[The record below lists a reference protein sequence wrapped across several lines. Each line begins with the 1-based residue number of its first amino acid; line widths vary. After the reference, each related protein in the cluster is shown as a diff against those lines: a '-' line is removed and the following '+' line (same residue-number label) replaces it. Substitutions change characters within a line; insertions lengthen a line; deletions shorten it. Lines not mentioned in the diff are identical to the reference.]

1 MSDNYENEDEVE
13 SVLNIGNRNSKWT
26 FHGSR
31 SRVGLSR
38 TASAYIKA
46 QGEVAALMVL
56 QNLLQQRHALDE
68 QEEEQ
73 EEELRKKKEQLR
85 KKREQLEMEVEIAA
99 SRAKMNVLRRS
110 GRRGAASDTSVS
122 PNGKQSYFGN

>member
-56 QNLLQQRHALDE
+56 QNLLQQRHALE
-68 QEEEQ
+68 KQEH
-73 EEELRKKKEQLR
+73 ELRR
-85 KKREQLEMEVEIAA
+85 RREQLALEGDIAA
-99 SRAKMNVLRRS
+99 TMAKMKVL
-110 GRRGAASDTSVS
+110 AASKKSSVPS
-122 PNGKQSYFGN
+122 STTGYDGKQSYFGN